1 MRKYLAR
8 RILTTIPVLL
18 GISFIVFALVSFAP
32 GDPISLMLSNETV
45 NVENVA
51 KLKAELGL
59 DRPWYMQYAVYMG
72 KLLKGDMGRSVQFNR
87 PVAEMIGEK
96 IGNTFRLT
104 IFSCVIA
111 LIISIP
117 LGVLA
122 AARRRSVLDYSAT
135 ALALV
140 GVSMPSFYLGLLLI
154 LFFGLRLGWLPIRGL
169 PTYDATLLKQ
179 IRYLILP
186 SITLGSSMA
195 GILTR
200 LTRACMLEALGQDF
214 ARTAK
219 AKGQSEIGVLFK
231 HAFPQRLP
239 ALLTTFGMQFGS
251 LLGGAGHHERYSRC
265 PPRHAAMTLS
275 SSGTSPSFGDSA
287 CVRGLLVAVV
297 APRGHPVRLIDPRSV
312 RLT

>member
-239 ALLTTFGMQFGS
+239 ALLTRS
-251 LLGGAGHHERYSRC
+251 ACNSALSWGARHHEDDISLPASACCHEAVKFRD
-265 PPRHAAMTLS
+265 PPLIQGTVLVFAVCLWRWMLLVDICTS
-275 SSGTSPSFGDSA
+275 SSI
-287 CVRGLLVAVV
+287 RG
-297 APRGHPVRLIDPRSV
+297 RYD
-312 RLT
+312 